1 MKKSIAKY
9 IWTGSIYYTQKKMQN
24 ESALERSR
32 KKSNEKNS
40 EIGFDLCKFGKW
52 NCIWFHKIDHKAV
65 NQLHRMTIN
74 YILFGKQVHLR
85 KWSFNKTDGNM
96 ASKKRRSN

>member
-1 MKKSIAKY
+1 MKV
-9 IWTGSIYYTQKKMQN
+9 
-24 ESALERSR
+24 L
-32 KKSNEKNS
+32 SNEVEKNPIKNS

>member
-1 MKKSIAKY
+1 MKVLLNEVEKKIQYKKQWNWFRFVQ
-9 IWTGSIYYTQKKMQN
+9 IWQMK
-24 ESALERSR
+24 LHV
-32 KKSNEKNS
+32 
-40 EIGFDLCKFGKW
+40 
-52 NCIWFHKIDHKAV
+52 WFHKIDHKAV
-65 NQLHRMTIN
+65 NQLHCMTIN